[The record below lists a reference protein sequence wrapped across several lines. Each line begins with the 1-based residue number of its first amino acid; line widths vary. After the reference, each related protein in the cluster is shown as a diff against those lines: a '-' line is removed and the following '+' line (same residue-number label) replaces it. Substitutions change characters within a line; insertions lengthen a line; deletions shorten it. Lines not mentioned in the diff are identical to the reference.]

1 MSMTAVLVAY
11 ATRNG
16 STREVAEAVSAAL
29 RECADEVD
37 LRPARIVRE
46 RLDHWDLVVLGAPIY
61 SGRWHGD
68 AHRFLK
74 RHRKE
79 LLDVPVAVFG
89 MGPRTGS
96 PEGWLRSRSQLDRA
110 LSKRS
115 WLIPMATVVFGGVD
129 PPKHQ
134 NPRRDLRDWEAI
146 RAWAISLAALRPPP
160 DGATIR
166 RG

>member
-1 MSMTAVLVAY
+1 M
-11 ATRNG
+11 
-16 STREVAEAVSAAL
+16 
-29 RECADEVD
+29 
-37 LRPARIVRE
+37 
-46 RLDHWDLVVLGAPIY
+46 LGAPIY

-115 WLIPMATVVFGGVD
+115 WLIPVATVVFGGVD